1 VYVRS
6 TDGNGQRS
14 YNGVKRTAF
23 RDFLFNPAYLA
34 DTKHGKTFHHFTHS
48 ALLHIKKT
56 RKTSALNRWRQRPEN
71 CPRKM
76 QVTSVWWH
84 ESETG
89 LKQIKSV
96 KNFLY

>member
-1 VYVRS
+1 MTVADGSFINSMYVRS

-48 ALLHIKKT
+48 ALLHIKNK
-56 RKTSALNRWRQRPEN
+56 KNISFKPG
-71 CPRKM
+71 
-76 QVTSVWWH
+76 
-84 ESETG
+84 ET
-89 LKQIKSV
+89 V
-96 KNFLY
+96 A